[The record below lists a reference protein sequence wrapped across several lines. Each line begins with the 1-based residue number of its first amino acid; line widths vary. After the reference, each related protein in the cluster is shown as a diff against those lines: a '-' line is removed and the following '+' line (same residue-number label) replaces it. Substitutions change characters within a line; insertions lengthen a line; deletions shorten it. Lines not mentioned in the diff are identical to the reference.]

1 MTRREFLVLAG
12 AATVWPLGARAQ
24 NVRTVFRIGILETQS
39 ASMNADNLAA
49 FREGLR
55 LLGYVEGTNLIIEY
69 RSAEGR
75 GELFPELASDLLHRK
90 VDVIVTRGTP
100 AVLAAKNATRSVPI
114 VMAAVGE
121 PLLVISSLA
130 HPGGNV
136 TGLSGFSNELE
147 AKRVEVIKEMV
158 PGATRIAGLYNMSNP
173 VVPPQWNEVRG
184 AAQRLG
190 LESQLLDVRKADDIA
205 PALNAATKQHV
216 NALMVSVD
224 ALTQAN
230 RKLIVELAA
239 THQLPAIYV
248 SREFIEEGGLIAY
261 GPSYPDLY
269 RRAATYVD
277 KIFKGAKPSELP
289 VEQPTTFE
297 LIINLKTA
305 KMLGLTVPPSLLFRA
320 DEVIE

>member
-1 MTRREFLVLAG
+1 MRRREFMVLLGGMVAWPFATG
-12 AATVWPLGARAQ
+12 AQ
-24 NVRTVFRIGILETQS
+24 SVRTVFRIGILETQS

-55 LLGYVEGTNLIIEY
+55 LLGYTEGTNFIIEY

-75 GELFPELASDLLHRK
+75 GELFPELVSDLLHLK

-100 AVLAAKNATRSVPI
+100 AVLAAKNATTSVPI

-121 PLLVISSLA
+121 PLLVVPSLA
-130 HPGGNV
+130 HPGGNI

-158 PGATRIAGLYNMSNP
+158 PGAMRIAALYDMGNP
-173 VVPPQWNEVRG
+173 VVPPQWDAVRG

-190 LESQLLDVRKADDIA
+190 LEPQLLDVRKADDIA
-205 PALNAATKQHV
+205 PALDAATKRHAD
-216 NALMVSVD
+216 ALMVSVD

-239 THQLPAIYV
+239 NHRLPAIYV

-261 GPSYPDLY
+261 GPNYPDLY

-277 KIFKGAKPSELP
+277 KIFKGAKASELP
-289 VEQPTTFE
+289 VEQPTKFE
-297 LIINLKTA
+297 LIINLNTSKA
-305 KMLGLTVPPSLLFRA
+305 LGLTVPTSLLFRA